1 MKSGGVSSYALPAK
15 RGGRGLALAV
25 LGLVILSMLVPL
37 VFLLGLHNGFHSTN
51 GFVSKDSSEPSVS
64 FGNYGSENQNHV
76 QDQLE
81 DDNKSARID
90 DLMKRLEPSLPKDAI
105 GNFVKESANETI
117 DDGDAMHVPVDF
129 IKGQPVLPKAET
141 KAHHD
146 FENNVPS
153 NSEITTFEEEKSCEL
168 EFGSYCLWYEE
179 HKEGMKDLM
188 VKKMKDQLFVARAYF
203 PSIAKLPSQDK
214 LSREMKLNIQDFERI
229 LSETTTDADLPSQ
242 VKIKLQR
249 MKAVIAKAKSFPVEC
264 QNVDKKL
271 RQLLDLTEDEAH
283 FHMKQSAF
291 LYQIAVETMPKS
303 LHCLSMRLTVEY
315 FRSQS
320 SDIEGS
326 SEKSADPDLHHF
338 VIFSKNVLASS
349 VVINSTVMHSKE
361 SGNLVFHVLTDKH
374 NYFGMKFWFQRNS
387 YMNANIGVLNFEDL
401 KLDYPEAKNPLMLSS
416 EEFRVSLRS
425 LVSPPAVQVKTEYIS
440 VFGHTHFFLPE
451 IFKSLKK
458 VVVLDDD
465 VVVQQDLST
474 LWSIEMEGKV
484 NGALQSCGVRLGQLK
499 SYFGNNNFDINSCA
513 WMTGLNIVNLE
524 KWREQK
530 LTERYLSLLQKQHKM
545 GGKPSEIGTM
555 PASLLTFQ
563 DQIYGLENSWGLSG
577 LGHDYSIDPQE
588 MKKAAVLHYNGK
600 MKPWLELGIP
610 KYKAAWKK
618 FLKLDDEFMGEC
630 NVNP

>member
-15 RGGRGLALAV
+15 RAGRSLAFAV
-25 LGLVILSMLVPL
+25 LGLVIFSTVVPL
-37 VFLLGLHNGFHSTN
+37 LFLHGVHKGFYSTN
-51 GFVSKDSSEPSVS
+51 GFVSKDSGSPSGL
-64 FGNYGSENQNHV
+64 FGNYGSEDQNHV
-76 QDQLE
+76 HDQSE
-81 DDNKSARID
+81 DDNKLTRID
-90 DLMKRLEPSLPKDAI
+90 DLIKRLEPSLPKDAI
-105 GNFVKESANETI
+105 GNFVKEGANETI
-117 DDGDAMHVPVDF
+117 DEGDATHVSVDS
-129 IKGQPVLPKAET
+129 IKGQPDSPKAET
-141 KAHHD
+141 EVHHD
-146 FENNVPS
+146 FENKVPS
-153 NSEITTFEEEKSCEL
+153 KSEITAFEEGKSCEL
-168 EFGSYCLWYEE
+168 EFGSYCLWREE
-179 HKEGMKDLM
+179 HKEEMKDSM

-242 VKIKLQR
+242 VEIKLQR

-291 LYQIAVETMPKS
+291 LYQIAVQTMPKS

-320 SDIEGS
+320 SDIEVSS
-326 SEKSADPDLHHF
+326 SEKSADPELHHL

-361 SGNLVFHVLTDKH
+361 SGNLVFHVLTDRH
-374 NYFGMKFWFQRNS
+374 NYFGMKFWFQQNS
-387 YMNANIGVLNFEDL
+387 YMNATVDVLNFEDL
-401 KLDYPEAKNPLMLSS
+401 NLDYPEAKNPLTLSS

-425 LVSPPAVQVKTEYIS
+425 LVSPPAVQVKTEYVS

-484 NGALQSCGVRLGQLK
+484 IGALQSCGVRLGQLK
-499 SYFGNNNFDINSCA
+499 SYFGDTNFDINSCA

-530 LTERYLSLLQKQHKM
+530 LTEIYLSLLQ
-545 GGKPSEIGTM
+545 T
-555 PASLLTFQ
+555 
-563 DQIYGLENSWGLSG
+563 IYGLENSWGLSG
-577 LGHDYSIDPQE
+577 LGHDYNIDHQE